1 MSGRSR
7 ANKDTRTP
15 VLVKLETGLLF
26 GEPRMPTRA
35 HEDDAGYDI
44 YVAEKT
50 VVSAHSFADVPS
62 GVCVELPE
70 GHWGLLTGRSSTL
83 RNRGLL
89 VVQGVIDQGYRGELF
104 SSVWN
109 LTDHDVVLE
118 EGDRAAQL
126 IFVPNA
132 TAQTRLVQ
140 ADVLSP
146 SPRGTNGFGS
156 SGS

>member
-1 MSGRSR
+1 MRNHNSR
-7 ANKDTRTP
+7 GDDKRTP
-15 VLVKLETGLLF
+15 VLVKLETGLLM

-35 HEDDAGYDI
+35 HDDDAGYDL
-44 YVAEKT
+44 YVAERT
-50 VVSAHSFADVPS
+50 IVSAHTFADVPS
-62 GVCVELPE
+62 GVSIELPD

-104 SSVWN
+104 SAVWN

-118 EGDRAAQL
+118 EGERVAQL

-132 TAQTRLVQ
+132 TEQTRLVQ